1 MDKPHII
8 INESKLFIKELVD
21 PIRTLRTNL
30 LTKNENVSS
39 IAFTSTTAGEGKT
52 MLSFLFA
59 MSLSQC
65 GKKTVWINCDLH
77 KESKLF
83 TYKPETLKGEKK
95 MGLSEYL
102 KEKCGLDQIIYGC
115 KEKNLDV
122 IPSGEKFMAVGDLF
136 EEENFLHF
144 LKEMKS
150 NYDYV
155 ILDSPAVENH
165 VETTIIGSK
174 CDGIVFVIQHN
185 KVKRTKAAEAV
196 EMLKNNNG
204 NIVGAVLNNIPP
216 R

>member
-1 MDKPHII
+1 
-8 INESKLFIKELVD
+8 
-21 PIRTLRTNL
+21 
-30 LTKNENVSS
+30 
-39 IAFTSTTAGEGKT
+39 
-52 MLSFLFA
+52 
-59 MSLSQC
+59 
-65 GKKTVWINCDLH
+65 
-77 KESKLF
+77 
-83 TYKPETLKGEKK
+83 